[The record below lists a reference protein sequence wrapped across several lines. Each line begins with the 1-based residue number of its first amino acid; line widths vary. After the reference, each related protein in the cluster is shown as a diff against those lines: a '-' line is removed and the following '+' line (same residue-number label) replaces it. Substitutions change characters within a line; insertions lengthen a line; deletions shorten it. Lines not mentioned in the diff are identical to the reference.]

1 MGYMTVKGK
10 PNKFIGKYPQKV
22 VGYQPGPNGW
32 VMTKDSRLHKP
43 GVSPL
48 RKAKTK

>member
-1 MGYMTVKGK
+1 MAYMTVKGK
-10 PNKFIGKYPQKV
+10 PNKLIGKYPEKV
-22 VGYQPGPNGW
+22 VGYKPWPYGW
-32 VMTKDSRLHKP
+32 VMTKDSRQHKV

>member
-1 MGYMTVKGK
+1 MAYIKVKGK
-10 PNKFIGKYPQKV
+10 PNSFIGKYPQKV
-22 VGYQPGPNGW
+22 VGYQPGPTGF